1 MMRDEGVGCGGFDAA
16 IRSITAQRAP
26 QRPIR
31 RAGDKVRSCSLSARS
46 GIYERFFPPHTHGPH
61 ELSYS

>member
-1 MMRDEGVGCGGFDAA
+1 MVSTQQFEVLLHNEPLND
-16 IRSITAQRAP
+16 RSDGPATRCAVVA
-26 QRPIR
+26 
-31 RAGDKVRSCSLSARS
+31 LSARS